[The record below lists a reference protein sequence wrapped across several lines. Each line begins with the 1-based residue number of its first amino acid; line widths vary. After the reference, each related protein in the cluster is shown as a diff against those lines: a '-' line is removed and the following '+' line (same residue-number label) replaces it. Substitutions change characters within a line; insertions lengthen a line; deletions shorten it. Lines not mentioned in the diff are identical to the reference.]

1 MSEVDRYAPSDD
13 DEEAKGQLL
22 KPFTQDA
29 HPVLAVCDYS
39 DVIADTIISLS
50 GGAIPHKNVQYEQ

>member
-1 MSEVDRYAPSDD
+1 MSEIDCYAPSAD
-13 DEEAKGQLL
+13 DEEARSQLL

-29 HPVLAVCDYS
+29 HAVLAVCDHS
-39 DVIADTIISLS
+39 DAIADTLIVLS